1 MILTFAC
8 FVDSLLVSFQNLILR
23 MICAINEKIETV
35 AIYAFFIVQCKIVD
49 DLCISF
55 LTQSLS
61 SPWYQ
66 RGSKPNLSFL
76 MRVGHQWG
84 RGDHG
89 GRAPFHQVH
98 RLHWRCGWLLEMST
112 LCRPNITWVQG
123 FILPRFFST
132 NTQIIL
138 ARIEKLTSL
147 VCLRWETGGFQLVGR
162 SMGCKELHPIHATW
176 SQQLFFYFDIKF
188 EIKDMIK
195 VSDVPENRVWF
206 ASKNLT

>member
-1 MILTFAC
+1 MIVVSVFWLSPCPAPGIKESPSRTWASSWGSGTSGDVEIMLAEHLSIITTIVCTGDVNKNSFWKWAL
-8 FVDSLLVSFQNLILR
+8 FVIRILL
-23 MICAINEKIETV
+23 
-35 AIYAFFIVQCKIVD
+35 Y
-49 DLCISF
+49 
-55 LTQSLS
+55 
-61 SPWYQ
+61 YY
-66 RGSKPNLSFL
+66 
-76 MRVGHQWG
+76 RV
-84 RGDHG
+84 
-89 GRAPFHQVH
+89 
-98 RLHWRCGWLLEMST
+98 L
-112 LCRPNITWVQG
+112 G
-123 FILPRFFST
+123 FTMPRFYST